1 MNDQNTVKNDQKEM
15 RIPLA
20 IVRKKSYIF
29 VADKVMIERRCE
41 IMDMEVLTNQELSAI
56 KGGEWVLVDGE
67 WIWIDE
73 NR

>member
-1 MNDQNTVKNDQKEM
+1 M
-15 RIPLA
+15 RISLG

-56 KGGEWVLVDGE
+56 KGGEWVLIDGE
-67 WIWIDE
+67 WVWIDT

>member
-1 MNDQNTVKNDQKEM
+1 M

-56 KGGEWVLVDGE
+56 KGGGKWVLIDGE
-67 WIWIDE
+67 WIWIDD